1 MSFKRD
7 TAWSAIAAA
16 VAAGGR
22 IGVMAVLA
30 RRLTHEQLGDFIFV
44 QWILDTAFVFASV
57 GLPGIAT
64 RFFAQYRSGGYG
76 AFSAFEVWYR
86 KRALIA
92 IAVVGCIGPSI
103 AWAATGHGALSF
115 IAAVGAWAVGSGA
128 WALEYARVQG
138 LQRFRLQAA
147 ANVLFVVLALLG
159 VIVLPAPLS
168 VQGVMF
174 VMGLA
179 GSAAA
184 ALCALCADAHMDEH
198 SISAS
203 FQEPDVEAY
212 GKNVWLAAAFSAL
225 VWSRAEIS
233 VVRSVQS
240 SSEVALYGAAAT
252 LSGLANLSIA
262 LLTGAVGP
270 NLARLWGKNAKTE
283 VVRLSR
289 TMSDFLVVM
298 SSLGVGFLVCFAPYL
313 LKAGFGESYQS
324 ASLALI
330 LLALGTFGLTSA
342 CANSLMQLAS
352 NGAFIRNTNLLGAIV
367 LFGLAIPLTMTF
379 GFVGAAAARCVVQL
393 LTAAIT
399 FRAVTRHYGAGAFS
413 KSNLALSAVALAA
426 AGLAANTLASISA
439 RLLIFTA
446 LIVAVL
452 WSIRIGPS
460 EERVSKWLSSKAFLR
475 APKSTST

>member
-1 MSFKRD
+1 
-7 TAWSAIAAA
+7 
-16 VAAGGR
+16 
-22 IGVMAVLA
+22 
-30 RRLTHEQLGDFIFV
+30 
-44 QWILDTAFVFASV
+44 
-57 GLPGIAT
+57 
-64 RFFAQYRSGGYG
+64 
-76 AFSAFEVWYR
+76 
-86 KRALIA
+86 
-92 IAVVGCIGPSI
+92 
-103 AWAATGHGALSF
+103 
-115 IAAVGAWAVGSGA
+115 
-128 WALEYARVQG
+128 
-138 LQRFRLQAA
+138 
-147 ANVLFVVLALLG
+147 
-159 VIVLPAPLS
+159 
-168 VQGVMF
+168 
-174 VMGLA
+174 
-179 GSAAA
+179 
-184 ALCALCADAHMDEH
+184 
-198 SISAS
+198 
-203 FQEPDVEAY
+203 
-212 GKNVWLAAAFSAL
+212 
-225 VWSRAEIS
+225 
-233 VVRSVQS
+233 
-240 SSEVALYGAAAT
+240 
-252 LSGLANLSIA
+252 
-262 LLTGAVGP
+262 
-270 NLARLWGKNAKTE
+270 
-283 VVRLSR
+283 
-289 TMSDFLVVM
+289 MSDFLVVM